1 MEQAPS
7 RQLLDACS
15 VAMKAL
21 VEEPLLKHFHKD
33 VKVFVA
39 ACLCEVTRIMAP
51 ESPYRDPEM
60 KVLD

>member
-1 MEQAPS
+1 
-7 RQLLDACS
+7 
-15 VAMKAL
+15 MKAL

-33 VKVFVA
+33 VKVFVT